1 MYYYTNKDYEAIFEY
16 LKKKA
21 TELSDGQWTD
31 FTDGDFG
38 TIVIHLLSYWGDL
51 LSNQLDLTASELF
64 LDTAEERTSL
74 MEIVKLIGY
83 EPSHYQ
89 SSITYTD
96 IKYNRVEGEPY
107 TPYVLPA
114 FTQFLNTAG
123 TLNFYNLYET
133 TLSDDITTVT
143 LYEGAKVN
151 KTFYYNDIDEY
162 GRISLGD
169 YYAASNTVVLTAV
182 SGGVSGSIPR
192 VADVRFTTGDI
203 CFSVHT
209 SLDGFPYIQFPSF
222 WSNIFTDPT
231 VFTVTY
237 LATNGS
243 TGRTGAETIT
253 RSTVAALNNYT
264 ISNPEAS
271 VGGYDPET
279 VAEIKTK
286 ASIFARTMYSIVTLK
301 DFEDMSVFVN
311 DIMQVKALDYNNDE
325 SEFPPSI
332 KAYVQP
338 SPPNGVPNDAYKVLI
353 MAVPSDLSAQSIFVG
368 SEDTSYDNLTVA
380 AKQLHEL
387 YMDRK
392 AATLYIEYRDPIYIN
407 PWLVLNIYMDENNL
421 RMSSVAQDVVD
432 YLKILYSRGK
442 VGIGESI
449 YGSVI
454 GKELLNAFSYI
465 DYIEVRDPEYN
476 IEAKPY
482 EYIDL
487 NNGFHQIFVNDK
499 LKYVPNGLELFHLR
513 RGDKIRLKE
522 TFSDDSSVIKNI
534 EWCEESIYDKD
545 NTYIPNSYK
554 YIFDKKKGDYPHL
567 DLTKAGVLYE
577 DDGKVM
583 VLSVPHDMLQFDE
596 KQKFVLTTAN
606 TYLHTY
612 NAAGT
617 ISDVIEYSDTED
629 SYYIPSYVRVT
640 FDGSKM
646 ILEFTSAY
654 TGVKVNKYTVE
665 INNKIKITKTNGDI
679 YEYVNNGLVDPEGY
693 DISIHVENNGGT
705 KYFYV
710 PEDWE
715 VVVNESI

>member
-1 MYYYTNKDYEAIFEY
+1 MYYYKNKDYEAIFEY

-64 LDTAEERTSL
+64 LNTAEERTSL
-74 MEIVKLIGY
+74 MEIVKLVGY
-83 EPSHYQ
+83 EPSHFR
-89 SSITYTD
+89 SSVTYTD
-96 IKYNRVEGEPY
+96 IKYNRTEGSTYEPY
-107 TPYVLPA
+107 ILPA

-123 TLNFYNLYET
+123 TLSFYNLYDT

-143 LYEGAKVN
+143 LYEGSKVN
-151 KTFYYNDIDEY
+151 KTFYYSDIDEY

-169 YYAASNTVVLTAV
+169 YYAATNTIILTAV

-192 VADVRFTTGDI
+192 VDDVRFNTGDI

-222 WSNIFTDPT
+222 WSNIFTDPA
-231 VFTVTY
+231 VFTVKY
-237 LATNGS
+237 LTTNGS
-243 TGRTGAETIT
+243 AGRTGASTIT

-264 ISNPEAS
+264 INNPEAS

-311 DIMQVKALDYNNDE
+311 DIVQVKALDYNNTKE
-325 SEFPPSI
+325 EFPPTI
-332 KAYVQP
+332 NAYVQP

-353 MAVPSDLSAQSIFVG
+353 MAVPSDLSTQSVFLS
-368 SEDTSYDNLTVA
+368 SENKDYSNLSEA
-380 AKQLHEL
+380 MKQLHDL
-387 YMDRK
+387 YMERK
-392 AATLYIEYRDPIYIN
+392 AATLYLEYRDPVYIN
-407 PWLVLNIYMDENNL
+407 PWLVLNIYMDENSL
-421 RMSSVAQDVVD
+421 RLSSVAQDVVD
-432 YLKILYSRGK
+432 YLKILYNRSK

-487 NNGFHQIFVNDK
+487 NNGFHQIFVNDR
-499 LKYVPNGLELFHLR
+499 LMYVPNGLQLFHLR
-513 RGDKIRLKE
+513 KGDKLRLKE
-522 TFSDDSSVIKNI
+522 TLKDESTVIKNI
-534 EWCEESIYDKD
+534 EFCGEDVYDAD
-545 NTYIPNSYK
+545 PSYVPNSYK
-554 YIFDKKKGDYPHL
+554 YVFNKKTGDYPHL
-567 DLTKAGVLYE
+567 DLTKAGVLFE
-577 DDGKVM
+577 ENGKVM
-583 VLSVPHDMLQFDE
+583 TLSVPYDMLRFDE
-596 KQKFVLTTAN
+596 TQKFKLTEAD
-606 TYLHTY
+606 TYLHIY
-612 NAAGT
+612 NTAGT
-617 ISDVIEYSDTED
+617 ISDIIEYSNTED
-629 SYYIPSYVRVT
+629 SYYIPSYVKVT
-640 FDGSKM
+640 FDKTDM
-646 ILEFTSAY
+646 VLEFTSAY
-654 TGVKVNKYTVE
+654 TGIKVKKYE
-665 INNKIKITKTNGDI
+665 IAMGQKISITKSNGEI
-679 YEYVNNGLVDPEGY
+679 YEYVNSGTNKPENY
-693 DISIHVENNGGT
+693 DVSIHVNDESTT
-705 KYFYV
+705 KVFYV
-710 PEDWE
+710 PENWR
-715 VVVNESI
+715 VAVNESA